1 MHLKKNCRSVSVA
14 IPEKLLQKIDEK
26 MKNKGFSSLSDYVVS
41 LLEKDLLKIEDEEVF
56 SEKDEEKI
64 KEHLRKLGYI

>member
-1 MHLKKNCRSVSVA
+1 MKKNCRSVSVA